1 MLWHFASLDNKF
13 FFLQPLTS
21 DIYSDLD
28 VSGKSSSQGKSKTKK
43 IQKHT
48 TNEIP
53 FPGSTSTNDQV
64 GVSAD
69 RTFTKVQIIA
79 WKTLKMVMS
88 GLLFYDMS
96 ILYAQ

>member
-1 MLWHFASLDNKF
+1 MTKLIFFASLDNKF

-53 FPGSTSTNDQV
+53 FSGSTSTNDQV

-88 GLLFYDMS
+88 GLLF